1 MTTVVSYGPWAEE
14 ALFSK
19 CRLYIE
25 KMERHRPDE
34 WEFALWSSLAL
45 ELLARACLARVS
57 PALLADDK
65 NWHNM
70 NFALGRAPI
79 TKKFTPI
86 SIGMSEVMRRLGEI
100 YPEITQ
106 EVVGFCAQ
114 HIQRRNAELHSGE
127 LGFNGIGTSTWLPS
141 FYFSA
146 KAMLDVMG
154 RSLGD
159 IFSNP
164 GTAEDMIA
172 ALKDSAAKSVDQDIK
187 AYQKVWGGSSRDE
200 KQRKI
205 AQATAWATR
214 HSGHRVDC
222 PSCGSPALLQGSP
235 SGSVSTEVND
245 DDYEIVQRQAMLPT
259 SFECIACGLKII
271 GLSRLSACG
280 LGDAFVSKSTFTP
293 AEYFELYTE
302 DDLAEAKEASRPD
315 FEMDFND

>member
-65 NWHNM
+65 NWHNI

-164 GTAEDMIA
+164 GAAEDMIA

-187 AYQKVWGGSSRDE
+187 AYQKVWGVAAEMRSRG
-200 KQRKI
+200 R
-205 AQATAWATR
+205 
-214 HSGHRVDC
+214 
-222 PSCGSPALLQGSP
+222 
-235 SGSVSTEVND
+235 
-245 DDYEIVQRQAMLPT
+245 
-259 SFECIACGLKII
+259 
-271 GLSRLSACG
+271 
-280 LGDAFVSKSTFTP
+280 
-293 AEYFELYTE
+293 
-302 DDLAEAKEASRPD
+302 
-315 FEMDFND
+315 

>member
-65 NWHNM
+65 NWHNI

-106 EVVGFCAQ
+106 EVVGFVLNIFKEETRSCTVENWDSMESE
-114 HIQRRNAELHSGE
+114 RLHGCLLS
-127 LGFNGIGTSTWLPS
+127 
-141 FYFSA
+141 
-146 KAMLDVMG
+146 
-154 RSLGD
+154 
-159 IFSNP
+159 IFQP
-164 GTAEDMIA
+164 KLCLM
-172 ALKDSAAKSVDQDIK
+172 
-187 AYQKVWGGSSRDE
+187 
-200 KQRKI
+200 
-205 AQATAWATR
+205 
-214 HSGHRVDC
+214 
-222 PSCGSPALLQGSP
+222 
-235 SGSVSTEVND
+235 
-245 DDYEIVQRQAMLPT
+245 
-259 SFECIACGLKII
+259 
-271 GLSRLSACG
+271 
-280 LGDAFVSKSTFTP
+280 
-293 AEYFELYTE
+293 
-302 DDLAEAKEASRPD
+302 
-315 FEMDFND
+315 